1 METYPQMGI
10 PFNGDLKFEQY
21 SSSTEERKYCMEA
34 DKGSQNMIL
43 KMFTCLKKKKIKIPL
58 NQWEPKSSENT
69 FIFQS

>member
-43 KMFTCLKKKKIKIPL
+43 KMFTGLKKKK
-58 NQWEPKSSENT
+58 NQNSLESMRTQKL
-69 FIFQS
+69 